1 MRTQDVMDYIR
12 SRYPEEVTVNEI
24 ADELFDCR
32 TYTARYRESVYARK
46 IVGNLFRYGYVT
58 KRMEKNTAY
67 YLWIPSFEEVEA

>member
-32 TYTARYRESVYARK
+32 TYTARYRESIYTRK

-67 YLWIPSFEEVEA
+67 YLWIPSFEEVGA

>member
-1 MRTQDVMDYIR
+1 MRTPDVMDYIR

-24 ADELFDCR
+24 ADELSDCG
-32 TYTARYRESVYARK
+32 TYTARYRESIYARK

-67 YLWIPSFEEVEA
+67 YLWIPNFEEVSA

>member
-1 MRTQDVMDYIR
+1 MRMPDVMDYIR

-24 ADELFDCR
+24 ADELSDCG
-32 TYTARYRESVYARK
+32 TYTARYRESIYARR

-67 YLWIPSFEEVEA
+67 YLWIPSSEEVEA